1 MSSKVNLEKV
11 MKTYKA
17 SQMMLMLEMRE
28 LLNSKTKLLN
38 TRMRELDSKK
48 RQKLRDLDLRKK

>member
-1 MSSKVNLEKV
+1 MSSKVNLVKV

-28 LLNSKTKLLN
+28 LSNSKTKLLN
-38 TRMRELDSKK
+38 MKMRELDLKK
-48 RQKLRDLDLRKK
+48 KQKLRDLDLRKK

>member
-1 MSSKVNLEKV
+1 

-38 TRMRELDSKK
+38 MKMRELDLKK
-48 RQKLRDLDLRKK
+48 KQKLRDLDLRKK

>member
-38 TRMRELDSKK
+38 MKMRELDSKK
-48 RQKLRDLDLRKK
+48 RLKLRDLDLRKK

>member
-1 MSSKVNLEKV
+1 MSSKVNLVKA

-38 TRMRELDSKK
+38 TRMRELDLKK
-48 RQKLRDLDLRKK
+48 RLKPRDLDLRRK